1 MKNEEGE
8 RVLEMAQSYDLA
20 LLNTV
25 FGKKEEQLITCK
37 KG

>member
-8 RVLEMAQSYDLA
+8 RVLEMAQTYDPA

-25 FGKKEEQLITCK
+25 FGKKEEHLIICK
-37 KG
+37 NG